1 MDEVTK
7 KNIRVKIFYFFIAL
21 VGMLFL
27 LSIITY
33 NPQDPSLFTFSKEKP
48 HNIFGIIGATIAD
61 FFFQSIGF
69 SAYLIPLA
77 IFIVVFNKIKS
88 IFKLSKIDIFFF
100 IFFIF
105 IFSTYIQL
113 IFPDVITFYNEKNFI
128 PGGIIGK
135 ILCNWLITYINP
147 TGAFLF
153 LTLSLIFLFS
163 IIFDI
168 KFKDYLKIFKFFSNI
183 KIQNFPKFKIP
194 KIRFPKFKSKKEEI
208 LILNEKNE
216 IDDKGLLIS
225 EENDSESDSENSI
238 NHNVEKKVEKK
249 EINVKKKKSN
259 KFAFPK
265 IDFLEKPQKK
275 SEDKTNGEL
284 EEKAKK
290 LLDKFS
296 DFNITGEIVNII
308 KGPAVTLFEFK
319 PASGIKL
326 SKITS
331 LQNDIL
337 MALKAKSVR
346 IVAPIPGKDV
356 VGIEVSNKDRETVY
370 FRELIESEE
379 YKKSKSP
386 LTIALGK
393 TIDGKSYVSDLA
405 KMPHLLVAGSTG
417 SGKSV
422 CINVI
427 LASFLYK
434 ATFKDVKLIL
444 IDPKKLELSL
454 YNGIPHLL
462 LPVIYE
468 PEKAPIALKWAIFE
482 MERRYDLLT
491 EAGVRDINHYNEKV
505 SDEDKLPFIVIVIDE
520 LADLMMTA
528 PKEVETLI
536 ARLTQKARAAGIHM
550 ILATQRP
557 SVDVITGLIK
567 NNLPSRIAFKVTSR
581 ADSRTIL
588 DHMGAE
594 SLLGMGDMLFLP
606 PGSSNVVRLQG
617 AFISEKEIIQIIEY
631 LKQFSDE
638 VDYKEEEIL
647 NFSDENLKKE
657 YRINGLNSNNSYDP
671 LWDQAVEFVSH
682 LEEVSI
688 SLLQRKFK
696 IGYNRAAKIIEKM
709 EEEEIV
715 GPADGSKPRK
725 VLINP
730 I

>member
-1 MDEVTK
+1 MDELVK
-7 KNIRVKIFYFFIAL
+7 KNIKKRIFYFFIGL
-21 VGMLFL
+21 IGLIFL

-33 NPQDPSLFTFSKEKP
+33 NPQDPSLFTYSKEKP

-61 FFFQSIGF
+61 FFFQFIGF
-69 SAYLIPLA
+69 SAYLIP
-77 IFIVVFNKIKS
+77 IGFFITVVNKIKN
-88 IFKLSKIDIFFF
+88 IFKLTKIDIFFF
-100 IFFIF
+100 ILFII
-105 IFSTYIQL
+105 IFSTFIQL
-113 IFPDVITFYNEKNFI
+113 IFPDTINFFNEKDFI
-128 PGGIIGK
+128 PGGLLGK
-135 ILCNWLITYINP
+135 ILCSWLTTYVND
-147 TGAFLF
+147 TGAFLILF
-153 LTLSLIFLFS
+153 ATLFFLFS

-168 KFKDYLKIFKFFSNI
+168 KFKDYIKALYFFKN
-183 KIQNFPKFKIP
+183 FKIP
-194 KIRFPKFKSKKEEI
+194 KLPK
-208 LILNEKNE
+208 
-216 IDDKGLLIS
+216 
-225 EENDSESDSENSI
+225 
-238 NHNVEKKVEKK
+238 
-249 EINVKKKKSN
+249 
-259 KFAFPK
+259 FPK
-265 IDFLEKPQKK
+265 IKIPKIGKKETDILTLDDSNEIKDIFIDTDTDNNFNKDEVLKATKNIKKTNKKNRYNPPEIDFLTKPQKT
-275 SEDKTNGEL
+275 EGNNTNGEL
-284 EEKAKK
+284 QEKAEK
-290 LLDKFS
+290 LLSKFT

-319 PASGIKL
+319 PDPGIKL

-331 LQNDIL
+331 LQNDIT
-337 MALKAKSVR
+337 MALKAQSVR

-356 VGIEVSNKDRETVY
+356 VGIEVSNDNRETVY
-370 FRELIESEE
+370 FRELIESDEF
-379 YKKSKSP
+379 KKSKSF
-386 LTIALGK
+386 LTLALGK

-427 LASFLYK
+427 IASILYK
-434 ATFKDVKLIL
+434 ASFKDVRFIL

-491 EAGVRDINHYNEKV
+491 ELGVRDINQYNERV
-505 SDEDKLPFIVIVIDE
+505 SDEERLPFIVIIIDE

-528 PKEVETLI
+528 PKEMETLI

-606 PGSSNVVRLQG
+606 PGTSNVVRLQG
-617 AFISEKEIIQIIEY
+617 AFISEREINDIIEY
-631 LKQFSDE
+631 LKQFSNDVE
-638 VDYKEEEIL
+638 YKEDEIL
-647 NFSDENLKKE
+647 NFSDDKLKKE
-657 YRINGLNSNNSYDP
+657 YRINGIGGESDEYDP
-671 LWDQAVEFVSH
+671 IWDQAVEFVSH
-682 LEEVSI
+682 LDEVSI

>member
-7 KNIRVKIFYFFIAL
+7 KNIKVKIFYFFIAL

-27 LSIITY
+27 LSIVTY
-33 NPQDPSLFTFSKEKP
+33 NPQDPSLFTYSKEKP

-69 SAYLIPLA
+69 SAYLIPVA
-77 IFIVVFNKIKS
+77 IFLTVFNRIKAL
-88 IFKLSKIDIFFF
+88 FKLTKIDIFFF

-105 IFSTYIQL
+105 IFSTFLQL

-128 PGGIIGK
+128 PGGIVGK

-153 LTLSLIFLFS
+153 LTLSLIFIFS

-168 KFKDYLKIFKFFSNI
+168 KFKDYLKFFKSFSNVRVP
-183 KIQNFPKFKIP
+183 KFPKLKIL
-194 KIRFPKFKSKKEEI
+194 KIKFPKFKSEKKDV
-208 LILNEKNE
+208 LILDEKNE
-216 IDDKGLLIS
+216 VDEKELLI
-225 EENDSESDSENSI
+225 NRKCDN
-238 NHNVEKKVEKK
+238 NNVKNIEKDIKRK
-249 EINVKKKKSN
+249 EIVGNKKRSKNFSL
-259 KFAFPK
+259 PK
-265 IDFLEKPQKK
+265 IDFLANPQKK

-319 PASGIKL
+319 PDSGIKL

-337 MALKAKSVR
+337 MALKAQSVR

-356 VGIEVSNKDRETVY
+356 VGIEVSNNIRETVY
-370 FRELIESEE
+370 FRELIESDE

-393 TIDGKSYVSDLA
+393 TIDGRSYVSDLA

-427 LASFLYK
+427 LASILYK
-434 ATFKDVKLIL
+434 AFFREVRLIL

-491 EAGVRDINHYNEKV
+491 EAGVRDINQYNERV
-505 SDEDKLPFIVIVIDE
+505 SNEEKLPFIVIIIDE

-528 PKEVETLI
+528 PKEIETLI

-606 PGSSNVVRLQG
+606 PGTSNVIRLQG
-617 AFISEKEIIQIIEY
+617 AFISEKEITQIIEY
-631 LKQFSDE
+631 LKQFSNE
-638 VDYKEEEIL
+638 VNYKEEEIL

-657 YRINGLNSNNSYDP
+657 YRINGAESNDEYDP

-682 LEEVSI
+682 LDEVSI